1 MKIKARGIYGR
12 PVPDIELEETPRES
26 AQLVAGLLLDADGQ
40 EDLYLG
46 EIAKAEAGETILDL
60 YNHHVRLYLFPDLAV
75 LEDLWDPEPIDKQE
89 TEGPGRCI
97 RMSLAEVRQLL
108 LDWLAVK
115 KTWWEQNPRP
125 QAHESAASPPALL
138 N

>member
-1 MKIKARGIYGR
+1 MKVKVQGIFGR
-12 PVPDIELEETPRES
+12 PVPDFELEGTPAES
-26 AQLVAGLLLDADGQ
+26 AELMGLLLHDADGQ

-60 YNHHVRLYLFPDLAV
+60 YNHYIRLYLFPDLAV

-115 KTWWEQNPRP
+115 KAWWEQNPRP
-125 QAHESAASPPALL
+125 QAHESAASPPAPL